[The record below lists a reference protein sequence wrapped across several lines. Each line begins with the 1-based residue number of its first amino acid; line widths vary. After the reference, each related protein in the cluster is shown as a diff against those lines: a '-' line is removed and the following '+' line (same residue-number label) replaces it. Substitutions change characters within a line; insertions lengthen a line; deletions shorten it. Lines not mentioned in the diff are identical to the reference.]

1 LGIANICDLLQIG
14 TDVTYDHLFGSIPYV
29 SKRPKRLW
37 RAFPLA
43 LLSFTLVGVLLAL
56 VERIGMNKTALLDSD
71 IVGLRQYQ
79 SDDGLSDASD
89 SEDKGAGEFANVINE
104 MNNAAGNG
112 RGEEVN
118 EEEDADDAGI
128 GVQGLV

>member
-1 LGIANICDLLQIG
+1 
-14 TDVTYDHLFGSIPYV
+14 
-29 SKRPKRLW
+29 
-37 RAFPLA
+37 
-43 LLSFTLVGVLLAL
+43 
-56 VERIGMNKTALLDSD
+56 MNKTALLDSD